1 MNKQRRLKYDEV
13 VCMNGYFYLDSI
25 PTEQTVTYFRTV
37 YYSNPEDMEAAENL
51 AEEAYSFYLE
61 NDDKHMIVSY

>member
-1 MNKQRRLKYDEV
+1 
-13 VCMNGYFYLDSI
+13 MNGYFYLDSI

-61 NDDKHMIVSY
+61 NDDKHMITSY